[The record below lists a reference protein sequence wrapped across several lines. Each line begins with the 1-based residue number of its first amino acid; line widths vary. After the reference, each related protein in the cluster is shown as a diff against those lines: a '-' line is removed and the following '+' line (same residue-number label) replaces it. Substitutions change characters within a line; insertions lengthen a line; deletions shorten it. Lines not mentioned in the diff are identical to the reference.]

1 MSILVTGGAGFIGSN
16 FLEQLLSDQEFSNSD
31 IYVLDSLTYSGNLKN
46 IEAALV
52 FERVKFVRGSICDEN
67 LVNELAEKVDTVVN
81 FAAESHVDRSIESRR
96 EFIETNVVGTQIL
109 LDAALS
115 KSIQRFIQISTDE
128 VYGSILSGSATEE
141 SVLSPNSP
149 YSASKASADLIVRSY
164 VETFGLNAIITRC
177 TNNFGPK
184 QHSEKLVPKTITK
197 LMSGQ
202 NVPIYGNG
210 RNIRDWIFVK
220 DHCDGILAA
229 LKHGKSGEIYNIS
242 GANEMT
248 NLEVVRKI
256 MDIMNV
262 DDNRLEFIPDRLGHD
277 FRYSLN
283 GKKASELLNFKP
295 LTDFDTALKSTVNWY
310 KDNIYLNP

>member
-1 MSILVTGGAGFIGSN
+1 
-16 FLEQLLSDQEFSNSD
+16 
-31 IYVLDSLTYSGNLKN
+31 
-46 IEAALV
+46 
-52 FERVKFVRGSICDEN
+52 
-67 LVNELAEKVDTVVN
+67 
-81 FAAESHVDRSIESRR
+81 
-96 EFIETNVVGTQIL
+96 
-109 LDAALS
+109 
-115 KSIQRFIQISTDE
+115 
-128 VYGSILSGSATEE
+128 
-141 SVLSPNSP
+141 
-149 YSASKASADLIVRSY
+149 
-164 VETFGLNAIITRC
+164 
-177 TNNFGPK
+177 
-184 QHSEKLVPKTITK
+184 
-197 LMSGQ
+197 MSGQ

-248 NLEVVRKI
+248 NLEVVRKL

-283 GKKASELLNFKP
+283 GEKASELLNFKP